1 MPLPDSDKRLE
12 SLYGCGAGADVGGV
26 ASNCEVVEHQKVQMG
41 KEGRK
46 RDDGREGKE
55 SKDEGDSALLHSQLI
70 FRP

>member
-26 ASNCEVVEHQKVQMG
+26 ASNCEVVEHQKVQRG

-46 RDDGREGKE
+46 
-55 SKDEGDSALLHSQLI
+55 S
-70 FRP
+70 